1 MQHTRHLVTVLLLL
15 GSLALPSSSA
25 ALDVGNE
32 IWMGAGFSW
41 PDYGDG
47 AMACARGGFDLVFE
61 RYVGLGL
68 SAQADRDRIHYF
80 GHASV
85 FFPRFDML
93 EPYGRF
99 QYGRRDDGDD
109 TAMGWAVGLRAGVD
123 SIRAY
128 LEFHQIF
135 EPENNYGVTLGIAF

>member
-1 MQHTRHLVTVLLLL
+1 MQHPRHLVTALLLL

-41 PDYGDG
+41 PDYEDQV
-47 AMACARGGFDLVFE
+47 MACERCGFGLIFARH
-61 RYVGLGL
+61 VGLGI

-80 GHASV
+80 GDASIY
-85 FFPRFDML
+85 FPQFDML

-109 TAMGWAVGLRAGVD
+109 AMGWCVGLRAGGD

-128 LEFHQIF
+128 LEFNQIF